1 MKVILAGLLLRYD
14 VKFKEGDGR
23 PKDIRGRITTSPNL
37 TAEVL
42 FRKRIE

>member
-23 PKDIRGRITTSPNL
+23 PEDMRGKITTCPNL

-42 FRKRIE
+42 FRKRVE